1 MIRRSLLPQDILDL
15 ADFFLNF
22 AGSLFVFAFGFQ
34 LGILA
39 DFPGY
44 LLDLALHFVKLAFC
58 LVLCA
63 GFHGIPPFVPGLTA
77 GTLAPVF
84 PVIKL
89 LAVQKFPSPDT
100 RQSSGYDP
108 LIDIPLAHDHPIFD

>member
-1 MIRRSLLPQDILDL
+1 MIRRSLLPQDLLDL
-15 ADFFLNF
+15 ADLFWNLS
-22 AGSLFVFAFGFQ
+22 GSLCVFAFGFQ

-89 LAVQKFPSPDT
+89 LAVQKFPSLDT
-100 RQSSGYDP
+100 HQPSGYDP
-108 LIDIPLAHDHPIFD
+108 LIDTPLAH